1 MQKLTKDEALHE
13 IAKIES
19 DNAPSELLIDCYHS
33 MLFEQMKKELT
44 EEQIYTL
51 AEELDIEV
59 YQ

>member
-1 MQKLTKDEALHE
+1 MQKLTKDEILHE

-44 EEQIYTL
+44 EDQLYYL
-51 AEELDIEV
+51 AEELNIEV